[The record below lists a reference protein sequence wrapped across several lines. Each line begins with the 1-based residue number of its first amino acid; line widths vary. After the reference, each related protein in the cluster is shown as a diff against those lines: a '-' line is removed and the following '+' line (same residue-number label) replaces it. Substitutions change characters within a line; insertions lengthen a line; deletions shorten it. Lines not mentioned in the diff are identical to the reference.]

1 MSKAFCREDGE
12 HQYATCQPRG
22 STVHRELGSYKTEP
36 PPPTENPCQVPW
48 GCSDKS
54 ACRNHDCH
62 YGKLNLARERTEDMR
77 GVDEL

>member
-12 HQYATCQPRG
+12 DRA
-22 STVHRELGSYKTEP
+22 VHRELGSYKTEP
-36 PPPTENPCQVPW
+36 APPTENPCQVPW
-48 GCSDKS
+48 NCSNKS

-77 GVDEL
+77 GIDEL